1 MAKFKLAYQT
11 NCWGPMGGDAV
22 GVTSN
27 TRLTYR
33 TYADMERAIGEIG
46 SLGYDGVEM
55 FDANLL
61 DYEGRFGDLRS
72 TLERHCVE
80 MVAVYSGG
88 NFIYPDLLDD
98 EIAKIERVAKAAAQV
113 GTKYLV
119 VGGGAQRARGIQS
132 GDFELLA
139 RGLDQVAQAA
149 RKHGLVGQYHPHLST
164 IVETPEQVRKI
175 FALTEI
181 GFCPDTAH
189 LRAGGADVPALLT
202 ELKDRIAYVHLKGWQ
217 VEPFRFTPLD
227 EGDLD
232 IAAVLKAVQA
242 MGYQGWLATELDAW
256 PDPKEG
262 AKRSLEFLRRQL
274 AA

>member
-33 TYADMERAIGEIG
+33 TYADMTRAVEDIAAA
-46 SLGYDGVEM
+46 GYDGVEM

-61 DYEGRFGDLRS
+61 DYDGRFGELRGL
-72 TLERHCVE
+72 LERNRVE
-80 MVAVYSGG
+80 MIAVYSGG

-98 EIAKIERVAKAAAQV
+98 ELAKIERVAQAAAQV
-113 GTKYLV
+113 GTQYLV
-119 VGGGAQRARGIQS
+119 VGGGAQRASGIRS
-132 GDFELLA
+132 GDYELLA
-139 RGLDQVAQAA
+139 RGLDELAQVT
-149 RKHGLVGQYHPHLST
+149 RKHGLTALYHPHLST

-202 ELKDRIAYVHLKGWQ
+202 ELKDRIPYIHLKGWQ
-217 VEPFRFTPLD
+217 AEPFRFTPLD
-227 EGDLD
+227 EGVLD
-232 IAAVLKAVQA
+232 ISAVLEAVQA
-242 MGYQGWLATELDAW
+242 MGYSGWLATELDEW
-256 PDPKEG
+256 PDPKAG
-262 AKRSLEFLRRQL
+262 AQRSIDFLRRHL
-274 AA
+274 GA

>member
-1 MAKFKLAYQT
+1 MANFKLAYQT

-33 TYADMERAIGEIG
+33 TYADIERAVAEIG
-46 SLGYDGVEM
+46 ALGYDGVEM

-61 DYEGRFGDLRS
+61 DYEGRYGELRS
-72 TLERHCVE
+72 TLERNGVE

-98 EIAKIERVAKAAAQV
+98 EVAKIERVARAAAQV
-113 GTKYLV
+113 GTQYLV
-119 VGGGAQRARGIQS
+119 VGGGAQRASGVRS
-132 GDFELLA
+132 GDYELLA
-139 RGLDQVAQAA
+139 RGLDRVAATAHQ
-149 RKHGLVGQYHPHLST
+149 HGLVALYHPHLST
-164 IVETPEQVRKI
+164 IVETPEQVSRI

-189 LRAGGADVPALLT
+189 LAAGGADVPALLT
-202 ELKDRIAYVHLKGWQ
+202 ELKDRIAYIHLKGWQ
-217 VEPFRFTPLD
+217 TEPFRFTPLD
-227 EGDLD
+227 EGNLD
-232 IAAVLKAVQA
+232 IAAVIRAVQA
-242 MGYQGWLATELDAW
+242 MGYRGWLATELDAW

-262 AKRSLEFLRRQL
+262 ARRSLDFLRRQL

>member
-1 MAKFKLAYQT
+1 MANFKLAYQT

-33 TYADMERAIGEIG
+33 TFADMDRAISEIG

-61 DYEGRFGDLRS
+61 DYEGRYAELRS
-72 TLERHCVE
+72 TLERGRVE

-98 EIAKIERVAKAAAQV
+98 EIAKIERVAQAAAQV

-119 VGGGAQRARGIQS
+119 VGGGAQRASGIRS
-132 GDFELLA
+132 GDYELLA
-139 RGLDQVAQAA
+139 RGLDRVAAA
-149 RKHGLVGQYHPHLST
+149 AHQHGLVAQYHPHLST

-175 FALTEI
+175 FSLTEI

-189 LRAGGADVPALLT
+189 LAAGGADVPALLT
-202 ELKDRIAYVHLKGWQ
+202 ELKDRIAYIHLKGWQ
-217 VEPFRFTPLD
+217 AEPFRFTPLD
-227 EGDLD
+227 EGNLD
-232 IAAVLKAVQA
+232 IAAVLKAIQA
-242 MGYQGWLATELDAW
+242 MGYSGWLATELDAW
-256 PDPKEG
+256 HDPKDG
-262 AKRSLEFLRRQL
+262 ARRSIEFLRRQL

>member
-33 TYADMERAIGEIG
+33 TYGDMARAIEEIG

-61 DYEGRFGDLRS
+61 DYDGRFGELRIL
-72 TLERHCVE
+72 LEHHRVQ
-80 MVAVYSGG
+80 MIAVYSGG
-88 NFIYPDLLDD
+88 NFIYPDLLED

-113 GTKYLV
+113 GTQYLV
-119 VGGGAQRARGIQS
+119 VGGGAQRASGIRS
-132 GDFELLA
+132 GDYELLA
-139 RGLDQVAQAA
+139 RGLDQVAQVS
-149 RKHGLVGQYHPHLST
+149 RKHGLTAQYHPHLST
-164 IVETPEQVRKI
+164 IVETPEQVCRI

-189 LRAGGADVPALLT
+189 LRAGGADVAALLT
-202 ELKDRIAYVHLKGWQ
+202 ELKDRIGYIHLKGWQ
-217 VEPFRFTPLD
+217 AEPFRFTPLD
-227 EGDLD
+227 EGVLD
-232 IAAVLKAVQA
+232 IAAVLQAVKA
-242 MGYQGWLATELDAW
+242 MGYSGWLTTELDEW
-256 PDPKEG
+256 PHPKAA
-262 AKRSLEFLRRQL
+262 AKRSLEFLRKQL
-274 AA
+274 E